1 MDFGFVGLIVVLAV
15 LSMGLIGLCQ
25 AVMGG
30 ES

>member
-15 LSMGLIGLCQ
+15 LSLGLVELCR
-25 AVMGG
+25 ALRGV

>member
-1 MDFGFVGLIVVLAV
+1 MDAFFLGLIVLLGA
-15 LSMGLIGLCQ
+15 LSLGLIGLCQ